1 MHANYILFL
10 KDLKDSTRKLL
21 ELINRF
27 SKIAGYKI
35 NIENSDAFLY
45 ANKKHIQNE
54 IREAIPSIIVPNIY
68 VEINLIFFK
77 IYSEIFKTLKIEIE
91 GIRRCKDIP
100 CSWISIINI

>member
-45 ANKKHIQNE
+45 TNKKHIQNE
-54 IREAIPSIIVPNIY
+54 IREAIPSTIVSNIY
-68 VEINLIFFK
+68 VEINLIFF
-77 IYSEIFKTLKIEIE
+77 
-91 GIRRCKDIP
+91 
-100 CSWISIINI
+100 